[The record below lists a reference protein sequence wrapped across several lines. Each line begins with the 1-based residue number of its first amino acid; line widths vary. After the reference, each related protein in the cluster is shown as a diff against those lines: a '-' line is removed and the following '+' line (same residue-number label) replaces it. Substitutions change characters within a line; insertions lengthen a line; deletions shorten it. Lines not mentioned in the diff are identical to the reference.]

1 MKKENILQALNYII
15 DNERQSYKE
24 FLSEE
29 NKDNTDHIYTI
40 ALMAKSD
47 LCNII
52 IEKT

>member
-1 MKKENILQALNYII
+1 MKIENILQALNYLIV
-15 DNERQSYKE
+15 NEKQSYDE
-24 FLSEE
+24 SLTGE
-29 NKDNTDHIYTI
+29 NGDNTGHIYTI